1 MADDI
6 ELAINLI
13 QAQNRT
19 FIPDYAPDLI
29 DYPTAPWAQT
39 PAVLTWPSDGSWY
52 QKGHGYKTDE
62 RTMQVMVYV
71 EPLGLMDIPT
81 RAQIGVQLL
90 QQMRKHYMKPDV
102 ISLDTGV
109 TSGYQITIESRSGSP
124 QSDTGLMTNLA
135 FGATNYLGFI
145 LRLRVRIMQI

>member
-1 MADDI
+1 MAADI

-29 DYPTAPWAQT
+29 DYPTAPWAET
-39 PAVLTWPSDGSWY
+39 PAVLTWPMDGSWY
-52 QKGHGYKTDE
+52 QKGQGYMTDE
-62 RTMQVMVYV
+62 RTMNVQVYV

-90 QQMRKHYMKPDV
+90 QQMRKHYMKPAT
-102 ISLDTGV
+102 IPLDTGV
-109 TSGYQITIESRSGSP
+109 TSGYQITVESRSGNP
-124 QSDTGLMTNLA
+124 MSDTGLMTNLVFA
-135 FGATNYLGFI
+135 GANYLGFI
-145 LRLRVRIMQI
+145 LRLRVRIMQV